1 MIMFSPA
8 WFSCKGQTFGNEF
21 GTLRRFELWGV
32 GQFKSNLKLALRL
45 FLCVSLTV
53 NTASSSA
60 TSFLSDLDLSVLG
73 GSGGGVEGSPHQ
85 QPSLPQCPDPQEDDE
100 GTPFSFNSALNKEHH
115 MTVKNSHASTPEK
128 MLMKSI
134 PPSSM
139 MKHNPTKPAQ
149 GTYDWKWVVGMF
161 VKLNQCNWSDFSW
174 SLTEILI

>member
-1 MIMFSPA
+1 MNF
-8 WFSCKGQTFGNEF
+8 
-21 GTLRRFELWGV
+21 
-32 GQFKSNLKLALRL
+32 KLALRL

-73 GSGGGVEGSPHQ
+73 GSGGGVEGSAHQ

-149 GTYDWKWVVGMF
+149 GTTYNWKWVLRMF
-161 VKLNQCNWSDFSW
+161 VKLN
-174 SLTEILI
+174 